1 MLLPLAWANKSESGA
16 FFILAKNRKK
26 GGDKVTKKKV
36 IYIEVSEDDYRALK
50 LVRDIANA
58 SWKTLLIMGAMY
70 VVDRCGGEE
79 KFLEIVKEATDLAKK
94 IEKIK

>member
-1 MLLPLAWANKSESGA
+1 
-16 FFILAKNRKK
+16 
-26 GGDKVTKKKV
+26 
-36 IYIEVSEDDYRALK
+36 
-50 LVRDIANA
+50 
-58 SWKTLLIMGAMY
+58 LLIMGAMY

>member
-1 MLLPLAWANKSESGA
+1 MAE
-16 FFILAKNRKK
+16 
-26 GGDKVTKKKV
+26 KKV
-36 IYIEVSEDDYRALK
+36 IYIEVNEDDYRALK

-70 VVDRCGGEE
+70 VVDRCGGEDE
-79 KFLEIVKEATDLAKK
+79 FLKLVKEATDLAKK